1 MKKIIYIVLS
11 LLLLCGCNDLSNTPT
26 KKTEEFLKKYQ
37 ALDNSVL
44 TDLDNVLN
52 SDNTLNENQKIMY
65 KDIMKKHYQNLSY
78 EIKNETIDG
87 DEAIVTVEISVTD
100 FKKVLDE
107 ANNYMNNNMEEFYDE
122 NGNYSISKFNDYKL
136 NKLKDA
142 KDKVRYTL
150 EISLSKVN
158 DEWQVNTQN
167 QITYD
172 KINGI
177 FNY

>member
-1 MKKIIYIVLS
+1 
-11 LLLLCGCNDLSNTPT
+11 
-26 KKTEEFLKKYQ
+26 
-37 ALDNSVL
+37 
-44 TDLDNVLN
+44 
-52 SDNTLNENQKIMY
+52 MY

>member
-37 ALDNSVL
+37 SLDNSVL

-52 SDNTLNENQKIMY
+52 EDTTLNESQKVMY
-65 KDIMKKHYQNLSY
+65 EDIMKKHYQNLVY
-78 EIKNETIDG
+78 EIKDETIDG
-87 DEAIVTVEISVTD
+87 DEAVVTVEISVTD

-107 ANNYMNNNMEEFYDE
+107 ANNYMNNNMAEFNDE
-122 NGNYSISKFNDYKL
+122 NGNYSVSKFNDYKL
-136 NKLKDA
+136 NKLKDT

-150 EISLSKVN
+150 EISLTRVN
-158 DEWQVNTQN
+158 DEWTVDTQD
-167 QITYD
+167 QMTYD
-172 KINGI
+172 KINGVY
-177 FNY
+177 NY

>member
-1 MKKIIYIVLS
+1 MKKLIGIGLCI
-11 LLLLCGCNDLSNTPT
+11 LLCGCNDLSNTPT

-52 SDNTLNENQKIMY
+52 SDNTLNENQKVMY

>member
-1 MKKIIYIVLS
+1 MKKLIGICLCI
-11 LLLLCGCNDLSNTPT
+11 LLCGCNDLSNTPT